1 MRINCIILNK
11 NTFMNLYLYFKKLK
25 VGVEIRG
32 KVFFNKT
39 VSVSRFK
46 KNDGKGK
53 APFCDHHGNNQFRQ

>member
-1 MRINCIILNK
+1 MSP
-11 NTFMNLYLYFKKLK
+11 YLYFKKLK
-25 VGVEIRG
+25 VGVEIKG

-53 APFCDHHGNNQFRQ
+53 ALFCDHHGNNQFRQ